1 MLYNGY
7 EINKCEGLF
16 MLDSEVLENL
26 DIKIRIGT
34 LLFDVFLDSSLVKTD
49 KIIYAQKHNH
59 SSYEIHFIVAGKGKL
74 MIGNKEVDLFPN
86 NVFIIGPEI
95 YHSIWQD
102 DQNPLLKYN
111 IRFTYSTTRDSDS
124 FFPENEVSW
133 IKEALSDIRFVY
145 LSDTQNIISLLQN
158 ILSELDNKEIGY
170 YAKIQSLF
178 IQILMNLLCA
188 TNNHKKIYIFP
199 QKSRDDQR
207 SVLIETF
214 FDDYRNDLRIDQ
226 LADLLNLSSKQVN
239 RIIKKLYNTTFK
251 QKLIDMRMEV
261 AKDLLRDNALT
272 IESVAEEVGYASQ
285 NNFYVAFKQH
295 TGLSPSEYREKV
307 CDKRK

>member
-1 MLYNGY
+1 
-7 EINKCEGLF
+7 

>member
-1 MLYNGY
+1 
-7 EINKCEGLF
+7 

-178 IQILMNLLCA
+178 IQILMYLLRA